1 MSGALDRL
9 VRRVRGT
16 LPTVEPVLPSRW
28 APRAGDAGFRETH
41 TEVVAR
47 EPEPVVRAVPP
58 GFSPETPLPRTGEAR
73 RPADRVAQGRPTVA
87 EPHADMG
94 GERASS
100 DARPGLAPGPQPQPT
115 SISTAAASPAGAN
128 PDPLFRP
135 VVPEPALAQPAT
147 EDPPTRHAVSLGA
160 ALPQHRTDG
169 AAAAPAAQQP
179 QSPNDSGLAQ
189 RRPETAPPLQPAPT
203 VAEPARS
210 EPAAARQADARRNAG
225 PPQVETQL
233 PKLSPTEPVAQRQ
246 VRPQMHSP
254 DVHVTIGR
262 VEVHPPPRA
271 PDPVR
276 TPAVTRPRISLED
289 YQRQRR
295 ERGR

>member
-28 APRAGDAGFRETH
+28 GQRAEDAGFRETH

-47 EPEPVVRAVPP
+47 DPEPVVRTVPP
-58 GFSPETPLPRTGEAR
+58 GFSQETPRPPMGEGQ
-73 RPADRVAQGRPTVA
+73 RPADRVAQRQAAVA
-87 EPHADMG
+87 EPQATIG
-94 GERASS
+94 GERVSPR
-100 DARPGLAPGPQPQPT
+100 ARSGLAPGPQPQPT
-115 SISTAAASPAGAN
+115 PISSAATPPAGAN
-128 PDPLFRP
+128 PHRLFRP
-135 VVPEPALAQPAT
+135 GVPEPALAQRAP
-147 EDPPTRHAVSLGA
+147 EHPPNRPAVSLGA

-169 AAAAPAAQQP
+169 AAAAAAARQP
-179 QSPNDSGLAQ
+179 QPQDDSGLAQ
-189 RRPETAPPLQPAPT
+189 RRPETAPPLPPAPA
-203 VAEPARS
+203 VAEPARL
-210 EPAAARQADARRNAG
+210 EPAAAVQADARRNEEL
-225 PPQVETQL
+225 PQIESQL
-233 PKLSPTEPVAQRQ
+233 PRQSPTEALAQRQ

-276 TPAVTRPRISLED
+276 APAVTRPRISLED